1 MLTDIGIEE
10 ISKGVIDLKNL
21 NTIALNLHGASVSD
35 TGVYSLADFMRKSSN
50 LNSLALIFSG

>member
-21 NTIALNLHGASVSD
+21 NTIALNLHGFD
-35 TGVYSLADFMRKSSN
+35 N
-50 LNSLALIFSG
+50 LYFFP